1 MVKVYTQLE
10 ENEYRK
16 EYKVLKTMQLQHAYR
31 ATNQIIEFNSVK
43 LWKMCATVSRD

>member
-16 EYKVLKTMQLQHAYR
+16 EYKLLKTMQLQQMHTGQR
-31 ATNQIIEFNSVK
+31 IKLLNS
-43 LWKMCATVSRD
+43 TVSSFGKCVQL